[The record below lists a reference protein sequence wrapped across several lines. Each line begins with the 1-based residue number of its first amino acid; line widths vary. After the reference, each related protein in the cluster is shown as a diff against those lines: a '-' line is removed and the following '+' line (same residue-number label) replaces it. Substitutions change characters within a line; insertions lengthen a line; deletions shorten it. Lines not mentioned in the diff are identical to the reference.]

1 MRRYLMIASL
11 IGAAWL
17 LAGPAA
23 AQPAAPAAKTTVKLG
38 ISGRPDQAFLELA
51 IRRGY
56 FEQQGLDVQTVQG
69 SSGEEFVSSLA
80 ANQLQVA
87 SGSPNAGLF
96 NALNRGID
104 IKLVADFAHVGGA
117 EDRTVAIMVRRDL
130 LESGAVKTVADL
142 KGKTIAA
149 GPGRAQY
156 PDVLY
161 SKIFAAAKMT
171 PADVTITQLNF
182 ADSLAAM
189 GSKRIDAAF
198 MVEPLVTQAE
208 AQNIAKVLVPG
219 GAVDSGA
226 ELSVVFYSA
235 EFAKQ
240 TDAATRFMAAFLHGA
255 RDYYDAF
262 FLNKDRDA
270 AIKILTQYL
279 PVKDPKMWE
288 NSRQFTDLNGRI
300 NVADLKRQAAFYKEQ
315 GNITGPVPDIDKF
328 VAPQFAEA
336 AVKSMG
342 ER

>member
-1 MRRYLMIASL
+1 MRRILTSLGL
-11 IGAAWL
+11 IGGALLVAASV
-17 LAGPAA
+17 G
-23 AQPAAPAAKTTVKLG
+23 AQPAKTVVKLG
-38 ISGRPDQAFLELA
+38 VSGRPDQAALELA

-104 IKLVADFAHVGGA
+104 IRLVADFAHVGGA
-117 EDRTVAIMVRRDL
+117 EDRTIAIMVRKDL
-130 LESGAVKTVADL
+130 IDSGAVKTIADL
-142 KGKTIAA
+142 KGRTIAA
-149 GPGRAQY
+149 GPGRAQF
-156 PDVLY
+156 PDVFYGKL
-161 SKIFAAAKMT
+161 FAAAKMT
-171 PADVTITQLNF
+171 PEDVTFTNLNF

-189 GSKRIDAAF
+189 SSKRIDAAF

-219 GAVDSGA
+219 GAVDPGA
-226 ELSVVFYSA
+226 ELSVVFYSP

-240 TDAATRFMAAFLHGA
+240 TQAATSFLIAFLHGA
-255 RDYYDAF
+255 RDYHDAF

-279 PVKDPKMWE
+279 PVKDPKLWE
-288 NSRQFTDLNGRI
+288 NSRQFIDLNGRI
-300 NVADLKRQAAFYKEQ
+300 NVADLKSQAAFYKQQ

>member
-1 MRRYLMIASL
+1 MRRILTLSGLICSAMLIAASVN
-11 IGAAWL
+11 
-17 LAGPAA
+17 
-23 AQPAAPAAKTTVKLG
+23 AQSAKTVVKLG
-38 ISGRPDQAFLELA
+38 VTGRPDQAPLEIA

-56 FEQQGLDVQTVQG
+56 FEQQGLDLQTVQG

-104 IKLVADFAHVGGA
+104 IRLVADFAHIGDA
-117 EDRTVAIMVRRDL
+117 QDRTVAIMARADL
-130 LESGAVKTVADL
+130 MESGTVKTIADL

-149 GPGRAQY
+149 GPGRAQF
-156 PDVLY
+156 PDVFYGKL
-161 SKIFAAAKMT
+161 FAEAKLT
-171 PADVTITQLNF
+171 PADVEITNLNF

-189 GSKRIDAAF
+189 SSKRIDAAF

-208 AQNIAKVLVPG
+208 AQNIARVLVTG
-219 GAVDSGA
+219 GTVDPGA
-226 ELSVVFYSA
+226 ELSVFFYSP

-240 TDAATRFMAAFLHGA
+240 SQAATGFMIAFLHGA

-270 AIKILTQYL
+270 VIKILTQYL

-288 NSRQFTDLNGRI
+288 RSRQFTDLNGRI
-300 NVADLKRQAAFYKEQ
+300 NVADLKSQAAFYKAQ

-328 VAPQFAEA
+328 IAPQFAEA
-336 AVKSMG
+336 AAKALG